1 MSHPFDVLSIPNR
14 PGRLIF
20 TPCPGTKDSSID
32 SALNTLQQAGADA
45 VLTYF
50 AEEVATALHQD

>member
-1 MSHPFDVLSIPNR
+1 MSHPFDILSIANR

-32 SALNTLQQAGADA
+32 SALSTLKLPTS
-45 VLTYF
+45 VNLKIEPY
-50 AEEVATALHQD
+50 EEQYELKEPV